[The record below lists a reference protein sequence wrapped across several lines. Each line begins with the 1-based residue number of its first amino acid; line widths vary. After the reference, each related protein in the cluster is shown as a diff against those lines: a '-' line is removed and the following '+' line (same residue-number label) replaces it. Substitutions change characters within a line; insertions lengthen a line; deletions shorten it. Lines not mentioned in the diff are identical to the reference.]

1 MYWACYC
8 VLFHPPMRG
17 RWEVG
22 LYSWGTNN
30 SSHWLLQGCVNF
42 PILCHY
48 VVQKQLGHL
57 DILKMVMST
66 EPRNPLVLLYCKLSR
81 GSWPDRGMEQPF
93 EDSGEAGLTM
103 APLNKGDIL
112 DGAAYTLNQ
121 GPLHGDMCPTGRLH
135 EWQNEGRKSDQP
147 LRKCV
152 FPLPVTSDSTGSR
165 SRLPEKGMLSARDP
179 DRCYLVIWGS
189 SGN

>member
-103 APLNKGDIL
+103 APLN
-112 DGAAYTLNQ
+112 
-121 GPLHGDMCPTGRLH
+121 TGWHPSWCGIHVKPRAIT
-135 EWQNEGRKSDQP
+135 WWYVSNRQTAW
-147 LRKCV
+147 
-152 FPLPVTSDSTGSR
+152 VTERRTEVGW
-165 SRLPEKGMLSARDP
+165 AT
-179 DRCYLVIWGS
+179 
-189 SGN
+189 